1 LRIRLQGQLIGV
13 VGGKWNP
20 GHGEILEVTDEIG
33 NRHIELG
40 NAVPHV
46 EAPVP
51 AIPPGEESTEAA
63 RPGPKRGRPRK

>member
-1 LRIRLQGQLIGV
+1 LRIQLQGQLIGI

-20 GHGEILEVTDEIG
+20 GPGEVLTVTPEIG

-46 EAPVP
+46 EVRV
-51 AIPPGEESTEAA
+51 IPRGEESTAVNK
-63 RPGPKRGRPRK
+63 PVPKRGRPRKQ

>member
-20 GHGEILEVTDEIG
+20 GHGEVLEVTDEVG

-40 NAVPHV
+40 NAVLL
-46 EAPVP
+46 EEAAPV
-51 AIPPGEESTEAA
+51 PPGEESTATA
-63 RPGPKRGRPRK
+63 KPAPKRRGRPRKQ